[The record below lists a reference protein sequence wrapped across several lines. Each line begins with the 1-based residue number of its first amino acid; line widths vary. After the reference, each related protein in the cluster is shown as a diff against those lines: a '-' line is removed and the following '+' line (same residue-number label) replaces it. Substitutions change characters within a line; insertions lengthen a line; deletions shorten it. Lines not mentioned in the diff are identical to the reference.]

1 MSGAGKQQGATAGRT
16 SCPQCG
22 KPAKGNFCQSCG
34 AKLGGRFCN
43 QCGAK
48 LPAGARFCNQCGT
61 GAKRT
66 AGSGAPTGEHRAAAA
81 AAVGGANTPWWIA
94 GIAMFGLIVVVGW
107 SMVRPGPPPT
117 PGGGPAAPAGAAA
130 AGQAPVDLSSMSPL
144 DAANRLFNRVMT
156 TLEAG
161 DTAGALGFQP
171 MAVQAYEMIEPL
183 DLDGLFH
190 VAMLQMLADP
200 SAAMVAANRMLE
212 VEPDHILGLG
222 MAAQAAIGLGDQDL
236 AATHY
241 QRLLEV
247 FDAQVG
253 RPLAEYQGHQPS
265 LTQMQSA
272 ARAFLDQR

>member
-1 MSGAGKQQGATAGRT
+1 MIRALQPDAAALIDKARLHGRVGFAVADLLSGA
-16 SCPQCG
+16 
-22 KPAKGNFCQSCG
+22 
-34 AKLGGRFCN
+34 
-43 QCGAK
+43 
-48 LPAGARFCNQCGT
+48 
-61 GAKRT
+61 
-66 AGSGAPTGEHRAAAA
+66 
-81 AAVGGANTPWWIA
+81 WWIA

-117 PGGGPAAPAGAAA
+117 PGGGPAAPAGAPA

-183 DLDGLFH
+183 DL
-190 VAMLQMLADP
+190 
-200 SAAMVAANRMLE
+200 
-212 VEPDHILGLG
+212 
-222 MAAQAAIGLGDQDL
+222 
-236 AATHY
+236 
-241 QRLLEV
+241 
-247 FDAQVG
+247 AQVG

>member
-1 MSGAGKQQGATAGRT
+1 
-16 SCPQCG
+16 
-22 KPAKGNFCQSCG
+22 
-34 AKLGGRFCN
+34 
-43 QCGAK
+43 
-48 LPAGARFCNQCGT
+48 
-61 GAKRT
+61 
-66 AGSGAPTGEHRAAAA
+66 
-81 AAVGGANTPWWIA
+81 
-94 GIAMFGLIVVVGW
+94 MFGLIIVVGW

-117 PGGGPAAPAGAAA
+117 PGGGTPAAGGGPA
-130 AGQAPVDLSSMSPL
+130 AGQAPVDLSTLSPL

-190 VAMLQMLADP
+190 VALLQMLVDP
-200 SAAMVAANRMLE
+200 SAAMGAANRILE
-212 VEPDHILGLG
+212 GEPDHVLGLG
-222 MAAQAAIGLGDQDL
+222 MAAQAAIDLGDEDQ
-236 AATHY
+236 AAAHY
-241 QRLLEV
+241 QHLVDV

-253 RPLAEYQGHQPS
+253 RPLPEYQGHQPS